1 MSADAIAVDTEVLRR
16 HGVRVQQVTSDLA
29 TARAAAATTGLHNG
43 AFGLLCSF
51 LPSIVQG
58 VDDAARQAISAVH
71 EASDAAVGELGS
83 MARSIDA
90 VDERVQDAF
99 RGLLAALD
107 R

>member
-1 MSADAIAVDTEVLRR
+1 MVVDTEVLRR
-16 HGVRVQQVTSDLA
+16 HAARVQQVASDLA
-29 TARAAAATTGLHNG
+29 TAKAAAATTSLHGG

-58 VDDAARQAISAVH
+58 VDAAARQAVSAVH
-71 EASDAAVGELGS
+71 DASDATVDQLGA

-90 VDERVQDAF
+90 VDERVQDAL

-107 R
+107 Q

>member
-1 MSADAIAVDTEVLRR
+1 MSADAMVVDTEVLRR
-16 HGVRVQQVTSDLA
+16 HAARVQQVASDLA
-29 TARAAAATTGLHNG
+29 TAKAAAATTSLHSG

-51 LPSIVQG
+51 LPPIVQG

-90 VDERVQDAF
+90 VDERVQEAL